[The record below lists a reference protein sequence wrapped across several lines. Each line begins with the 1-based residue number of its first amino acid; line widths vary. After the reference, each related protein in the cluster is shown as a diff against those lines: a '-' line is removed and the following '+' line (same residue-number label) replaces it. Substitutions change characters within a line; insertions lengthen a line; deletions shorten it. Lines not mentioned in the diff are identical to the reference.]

1 MGFAVFQQI
10 KPVGVRLLA
19 VAVCDFGYTDLCLQA
34 IESALIISLH
44 APGLMG
50 NRCSVLVS
58 VALALSLHG
67 LCLRL
72 GIPLSPV
79 LSGQHPQLLQ
89 RLTLE
94 LR

>member
-1 MGFAVFQQI
+1 M
-10 KPVGVRLLA
+10 
-19 VAVCDFGYTDLCLQA
+19 
-34 IESALIISLH
+34 IESALSIALY

-58 VALALSLHG
+58 MALALSLHG

>member
-1 MGFAVFQQI
+1 
-10 KPVGVRLLA
+10 
-19 VAVCDFGYTDLCLQA
+19 
-34 IESALIISLH
+34 
-44 APGLMG
+44 MG
-50 NRCSVLVS
+50 NRCSILVS
-58 VALALSLHG
+58 IALALSLHG